1 MHILIASSSVFRQR
15 NYREA
20 VEVMGHRA
28 TTATDGVECVHR
40 LRAEFPDMLILEAP
54 LLWGGT
60 EGVLEVARDE
70 ARLLPLPVIL
80 VAVGGGSIDWFQL
93 SRFRIDQFLFRLP
106 TAQELSRAVADL
118 AEFTI
123 VGSKFRP
130 AAAGEQVLA

>member
-60 EGVLEVARDE
+60 EGVLEVASGLTPGIRPKTTDIADRIPTE
-70 ARLLPLPVIL
+70 IVAKNIGTDARADRYLAGL
-80 VAVGGGSIDWFQL
+80 
-93 SRFRIDQFLFRLP
+93 RLN
-106 TAQELSRAVADL
+106 LCN
-118 AEFTI
+118 
-123 VGSKFRP
+123 
-130 AAAGEQVLA
+130 AAHHRHYDAREQRNDRHTD